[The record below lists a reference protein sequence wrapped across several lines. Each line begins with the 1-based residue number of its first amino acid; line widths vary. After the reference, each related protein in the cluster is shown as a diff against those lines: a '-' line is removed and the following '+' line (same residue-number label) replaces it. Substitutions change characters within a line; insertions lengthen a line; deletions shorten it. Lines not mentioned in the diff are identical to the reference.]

1 MMCDVSNIEFLTS
14 ASYITHHISY
24 INMNITFLGT
34 GTSSGVPLIGCACG
48 VCRSLD
54 YRDKRL
60 RVAIHLEVNNK
71 SFVID
76 TGPDFRQ
83 QMLRESILQL
93 DAVLF
98 THEHKDHTAGLDD
111 VRAFNFLQRRDM
123 PIYARASVLEQL
135 KSEFAYVFAEK
146 RYPGTPRLQLN
157 EIKNEPFEIEGVK
170 FVPIE
175 VKHLHLPVFGFRVN
189 DFAYVTDV
197 NFISETEQEKLRGLD
212 VLVLGALQRESH
224 PSHYTLQEALT
235 VIEKIAPK
243 RAFITHISHRMGLQR
258 ELDRELPPHI
268 RLAYDGLRLVL

>member
-1 MMCDVSNIEFLTS
+1 MK
-14 ASYITHHISY
+14 
-24 INMNITFLGT
+24 ITFLGT
-34 GTSSGVPLIGCACG
+34 GTSSGVPLIGCTCE

-60 RVAIHLEVNNK
+60 RVSIHLEVGGK

-135 KSEFAYVFAEK
+135 QSEFAYVFAEK
-146 RYPGTPRLQLN
+146 RYPGIPRLQLN
-157 EIKNEPFEIEGVK
+157 EIKNEPFEIEGVS

-175 VKHLHLPVFGFRVN
+175 VKHLHLPVFGFRVH
-189 DFAYVTDV
+189 DFAYITDV

-212 VLVLGALQRESH
+212 VLVLGALQREPH
-224 PSHYTLQEALT
+224 PSHYTLSEALEM
-235 VIEKIAPK
+235 IERIKPK
-243 RAFITHISHRMGLQR
+243 RAFLTHISHKMGLQR
-258 ELDRELPPHI
+258 ELDVELPPHI

>member
-1 MMCDVSNIEFLTS
+1 
-14 ASYITHHISY
+14 
-24 INMNITFLGT
+24 MNITFLGT

-189 DFAYVTDV
+189 DFAYITDI
-197 NFISETEQEKLRGLD
+197 NFISETEQEKLWGLD
-212 VLVLGALQRESH
+212 VLVLGALQREPH

-243 RAFITHISHRMGLQR
+243 RAFITHISHRLGLQR